1 MCSSLNIVKYGKQ
14 FLTKKSNPE
23 NLIDAENQFLLNR
36 LNKKY
41 LSRSIYLCRRCYLLF
56 QNPTYDRNDLQCL
69 YNDRGSKIAEHYKS
83 VNNLSRSFCSSLIK
97 KNSIQRQKRYAKM
110 IMAYGGTKILDY
122 GGSIGTN
129 LMHPS
134 LSSLQRYVYDF
145 GRDSKAGEGVNS
157 VKNIDDA
164 HRFDFILHTH
174 VLEHETEPLTSLR
187 KLRRI
192 LAPEG
197 FLYLEVPFEYAERI
211 LTRKPGAI
219 WHVNYF
225 NRKSIIKIANRTGW
239 ICQSLKISYLPYSH
253 FFMNCIVALMKP
265 YSDGL
270 NNNRRANNVQMLYD
284 MGRSLLTR
292 LISES
297 FRKSR
302 G

>member
-1 MCSSLNIVKYGKQ
+1 VKYGKQ
-14 FLTKKSNPE
+14 ALTKKLNPE

-36 LNKKY
+36 LNKKF
-41 LSRSIYLCRRCYLLF
+41 LLRSIYLCCSCYLLF
-56 QNPTYDRNDLQCL
+56 QNPTYDKNDLQCL
-69 YNDRGSKIAEHYKS
+69 YNDRGPKIASHYKS
-83 VNNLSRSFCSSLIK
+83 VKNLSRSDLSLLIK

-122 GGSIGTN
+122 GGSLGTN
-129 LMHPS
+129 LMNPS

-145 GRDSKAGEGVNS
+145 GRDSKPGEGVNS
-157 VKNIDDA
+157 LKNIDDI

-174 VLEHETEPLTSLR
+174 VLEHETEPLSSLK

-225 NRKSIIKIANRTGW
+225 NRNSIIKIANRTGW
-239 ICQSLKISYLPYSH
+239 ICEFLKISYLPYNH

-270 NNNRRANNVQMLYD
+270 NDNGPANNVQMLYD

-297 FRKSR
+297 CRKSK